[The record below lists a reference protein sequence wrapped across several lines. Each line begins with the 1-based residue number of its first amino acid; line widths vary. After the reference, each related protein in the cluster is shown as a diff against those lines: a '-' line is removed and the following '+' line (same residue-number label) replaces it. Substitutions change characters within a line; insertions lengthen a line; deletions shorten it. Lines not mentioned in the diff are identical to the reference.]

1 MGSIKKVASGG
12 EMSRIMLAVKAVL
25 AEYKTLPTLIFDEI
39 DTGVSGEIAHKMAI
53 IMDEMSKTMQLVSIT
68 HLPQIASKGAQHI
81 KVYKEDV
88 DNSTVTGLK
97 TLTQEERIVE
107 IAQMIGGKE
116 ISDSALA
123 HAKELLN

>member
-1 MGSIKKVASGG
+1 MDG
-12 EMSRIMLAVKAVL
+12 MSQ
-25 AEYKTLPTLIFDEI
+25 
-39 DTGVSGEIAHKMAI
+39 G
-53 IMDEMSKTMQLVSIT
+53 MQLVSIT

-88 DNSTVTGLK
+88 NNVTVTRLK

-107 IAQMIGGKE
+107 IAQMIGGKKVT
-116 ISDSALA
+116 DSALA